1 MLPEVLGRPEG
12 GEKSSY
18 RPRETPISLL
28 LEWKVSRNSP
38 NWTSGEEEKGG
49 GPIKN
54 MKVNSPL
61 GHWKESVGI
70 LPLSRNIKVWEAGGA
85 GGS

>member
-1 MLPEVLGRPEG
+1 MFPEVLGRPEG
-12 GEKSSY
+12 GVESSY

-28 LEWKVSRNSP
+28 LGWKVSRNYP

-54 MKVNSPL
+54 RKVNSPL
-61 GHWKESVGI
+61 GHWKESVGV
-70 LPLSRNIKVWEAGGA
+70 LPLPQNIKAWEACGA
-85 GGS
+85 GGL